1 MQTTDLLMEY
11 IENSPS
17 PYHAVHS
24 AAALLEDAGFT
35 RLEEGAPWTLE
46 GGRGYYT
53 TRNQSSLIAFRLPE
67 GAPEGWRLAAA
78 HSDSPTFHVK
88 NDALEGDSRYIRL
101 SVEGYG
107 GMNCASWLDRPL
119 TVAGRAIVRTGEGVE
134 GRLVYLDQDLLT
146 IPSLAIHQ
154 QRDVNRGHDYNAQK
168 DMHPL
173 YALSG

>member
-24 AAALLEDAGFT
+24 AAVLLEEAGFT
-35 RLEEGAPWTLE
+35 RLEECAPWTLE

-168 DMHPL
+168 DM
-173 YALSG
+173 

>member
-35 RLEEGAPWTLE
+35 RLEECAPWTLE

-78 HSDSPTFHVK
+78 HSDSPTFQ
-88 NDALEGDSRYIRL
+88 ARAWRAGWYTWIRIC
-101 SVEGYG
+101 SPYP
-107 GMNCASWLDRPL
+107 AW
-119 TVAGRAIVRTGEGVE
+119 
-134 GRLVYLDQDLLT
+134 
-146 IPSLAIHQ
+146 PSTS
-154 QRDVNRGHDYNAQK
+154 
-168 DMHPL
+168 
-173 YALSG
+173 SGT